1 MGAGRGVGGGC
12 REGVDDRGLVGER
25 EWVGSERG
33 RGRERASEREEVLW
47 ESARRCVAA
56 CVIRW
61 TQPTLETRLMQVG
74 TRHAIQ
80 ESEIDVYRY

>member
-1 MGAGRGVGGGC
+1 MWEGGAA
-12 REGVDDRGLVGER
+12 REWMTEDLWEGER
-25 EWVGSERG
+25 EWGGSERG
-33 RGRERASEREEVLW
+33 REKERASEREEVLR
-47 ESARRCVAA
+47 ESARRGVAA